1 MRSAY
6 SLSKEELEEFIRSI
20 DPARYRVD
28 QIWDGIYKHYYQ
40 SWDEF
45 SNIPSKLI
53 EQLSQTFQISPLDP
67 VECVR
72 SEDGNTEKY
81 LFKLPDG
88 ELIETVSIKSEG
100 RNTVCIST
108 QVGCPVGCVFCA
120 TGTMGFKRNL
130 LMEEI
135 VSQVTYFAHLLAPS
149 GEKISNI
156 VLMGMGEPFLN
167 YDQTVAA
174 VSIFNKADTFD
185 IGARRITI
193 STIGIPERIK
203 QFAEIGKQFNLAISL
218 HAANDNL
225 RNQLVPLAK
234 RMPLASLLDAA
245 RYYIEKTNRRIT
257 YEYVLIHQIN
267 DSLDQA
273 KELSLLLK
281 GQNCHVN
288 LIALNK
294 NDHFAG
300 KAPGESAIRNFSEIL
315 LANGIPTTIRN
326 SQGAN
331 IQAGCGQ
338 LSGRK
343 NTIVARKNAGPN

>member
-6 SLSKEELEEFIRSI
+6 SFSKAELSEFIRPV

-28 QIWDGIYKHYYQ
+28 QIWAGIYKHFYQ
-40 SWDEF
+40 SWDQF

-53 EQLSQTFQISPLDP
+53 ERLSQAFQISPLEPID
-67 VECVR
+67 CAR
-72 SEDGNTEKY
+72 SEDGNTVKY

-88 ELIETVSIKSEG
+88 ETIESVIIKSEE

-108 QVGCPVGCVFCA
+108 QVGCAVGCVFCA
-120 TGTMGFKRNL
+120 TGAMGFKRNL

-135 VSQVTYFAHLLAPS
+135 VSQVTYFAHLLAAS
-149 GEKISNI
+149 GEKISNF

-174 VSIFNKADTFD
+174 VSLFNEADTFD

-193 STIGIPERIK
+193 STIGIPDRIK
-203 QFAEIGKQFNLAISL
+203 QFAEIGKQYNLAISL

-245 RYYIEKTNRRIT
+245 QYYIEKTNRRIT
-257 YEYVLIHQIN
+257 YEYVLIHQMN
-267 DSLDQA
+267 DSLEQA

-281 GQNCHVN
+281 DQNCHVN

-300 KAPGESAIRNFSEIL
+300 KEI
-315 LANGIPTTIRN
+315 
-326 SQGAN
+326 
-331 IQAGCGQ
+331 
-338 LSGRK
+338 GRAH
-343 NTIVARKNAGPN
+343 V